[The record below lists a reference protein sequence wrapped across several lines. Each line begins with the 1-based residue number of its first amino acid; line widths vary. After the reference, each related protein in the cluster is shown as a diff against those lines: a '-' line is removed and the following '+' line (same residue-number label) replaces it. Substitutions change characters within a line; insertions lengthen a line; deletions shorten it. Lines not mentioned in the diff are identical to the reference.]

1 MSEERPIEEGVSGD
15 PEDASSDI
23 SSRREN
29 GQVLMDET
37 SDFEQQPVAES
48 AAEAA
53 DTARAGEGSEERNF
67 LEDLQRL
74 QADFDNYRKRA
85 QREQAQAGERAEARF
100 AQRLLPVLD
109 NFELVLAHGE
119 GGSGVQLVL
128 KELTETLRAAGL
140 EEVDAEGQPFDPRI
154 HEAVET
160 TEDEDVTQ
168 EVVTKVHRRGY
179 TFKGELLRAPMVV
192 VARPARS

>member
-1 MSEERPIEEGVSGD
+1 MSEDRPIEEGVAGD
-15 PEDASSDI
+15 EADASSDI

-29 GQVLMDET
+29 GQVLLDET
-37 SDFEQQPVAES
+37 SDLEQQPVAES
-48 AAEAA
+48 ASEVEESAA
-53 DTARAGEGSEERNF
+53 AGEGSEERN
-67 LEDLQRL
+67 LLDDLQRL

-140 EEVDAEGQPFDPRI
+140 EEVEAEGQPFDPRI

-160 TEDEDVTQ
+160 TEDEDVTE

-192 VARPARS
+192 VARPAS